1 MASNIVGVD
10 IGSASIRAV
19 EVSNAASNNPRAVKC
34 GEIALPPGAVRR
46 GEVLEANTVATALKR
61 LWSQAGFSSKKVV
74 LGIGNQRVLARDLSV
89 PLMPLGQIRESLPF
103 HVQDLLPMPVSEAV
117 LDFYPLREVEGEG
130 GRMISGLLIA
140 AAKETVLTNL
150 SATRMAGL
158 KPIGVD
164 LIPFALTR
172 MISRTDRTSAPI
184 VVIDIG
190 ESTTSFVYS
199 VKGVPQFV
207 RLIGMG
213 GGDVTRAIAGR
224 LTMDDASAEKAKRT
238 LGLAAEHISEAD
250 RPIVEIIYELTSELV
265 TSIRNTLTY
274 VANTHGATNIERIV
288 LSGNGARLAGLTR
301 VLAEYTRIPVT
312 VAEPFDDMPMSSK
325 VKKTDP
331 RALNGMAVA
340 LGLTLGVAA

>member
-1 MASNIVGVD
+1 MASNVVGVD
-10 IGSASIRAV
+10 IGSVSIRAV
-19 EVSNAASNNPRAVKC
+19 EVANAASQKPRVIKC

-46 GEVLEANTVATALKR
+46 GEVIEPNTVASALKR
-61 LWSQAGFSSKKVV
+61 LWSQSGFTSKKVV

-89 PLMPLGQIRESLPF
+89 PAMPLGQIRESLPF

-117 LDFYPLREVEGEG
+117 LDFYPLSESDGEG
-130 GRMISGLLIA
+130 GRVINGLLIA

-172 MISRTDRTSAPI
+172 MISRTEQTSAPI

-224 LTMDDASAEKAKRT
+224 LSMDEASAEKAKRV
-238 LGLAAEHISEAD
+238 LGLAAEQVSETD
-250 RPIVEIIYELTSELV
+250 RLIVEIIYELTSELV
-265 TSIRNTLTY
+265 TSIRNTITY
-274 VANTHGATNIERIV
+274 IANTHGATNIDRIV
-288 LSGNGARLAGLTR
+288 LSGNGARLAGLPR
-301 VLAEYTRIPVT
+301 ALAEYTRIPVT
-312 VAEPFDDMPMSSK
+312 ASDPFDTIAMSAK
-325 VKKTDP
+325 AKKTDP
-331 RALNGMAVA
+331 KELNGMAVA